1 LTDDLTT
8 FGRVVA
14 GLALVLAASGVAR
27 ANGIIDPVMRV
38 LDDDFSNAILQGTT
52 FFPNGTGGG
61 VFGFFNPTNANI
73 TELAFQATILPGLD
87 QPTITS
93 AFACNQGNF
102 NPFFQFCSVTYAPS
116 SGALQIA
123 FWGTNPT
130 TNPAG
135 PQQGVPTLPSGCT
148 STPDALGCTT
158 QGHFAI
164 SMADTFD
171 IHAGDQSG
179 GWSFAKN
186 PLLFDAAGPTFTTTD
201 ISTVFGA
208 APTSLVPE
216 PAPIGIVGGGLAM
229 LVWFSARRRRRG
241 ASPDPESRS

>member
-1 LTDDLTT
+1 LTGFTR
-8 FGRVVA
+8 FGRLAA
-14 GLALVLAASGVAR
+14 GLALVVAAAGVAR

-61 VFGFFNPTNANI
+61 VFGFFNPTNTNI

-87 QPTITS
+87 QSTISS

-102 NPFFQFCSVTYAPS
+102 NPFFQFCSVSYLPS
-116 SGALQIA
+116 TGVLQIA
-123 FWGTNPT
+123 FWGTNPV

-135 PQQGVPTLPSGCT
+135 LQQGVPTLPSGCLA
-148 STPDALGCTT
+148 TPDAVGCTT

-164 SMADTFD
+164 SLADTFD
-171 IHAGDQSG
+171 IHAADQGG
-179 GWSFAKN
+179 GWDFAKN
-186 PLLFDAAGPTFTTTD
+186 PLLFDVNGPTFNTTE
-201 ISTVFGA
+201 IGTVFGA
-208 APTSLVPE
+208 VPTSLVPE
-216 PAPIGIVGGGLAM
+216 PVPVGIVGGGLAM

-241 ASPDPESRS
+241 AGPDPGSRS